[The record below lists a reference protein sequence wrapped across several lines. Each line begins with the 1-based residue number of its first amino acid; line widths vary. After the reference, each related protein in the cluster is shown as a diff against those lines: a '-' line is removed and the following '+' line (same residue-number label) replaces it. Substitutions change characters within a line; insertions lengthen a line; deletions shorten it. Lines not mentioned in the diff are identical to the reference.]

1 MGLARI
7 ISMATTWGTSLALA
21 RLLAPSEYGVAGMAM
36 LVVAIFTV
44 FQDSGLHAAL
54 IQRREGIQ
62 EAVDSAVAYTP
73 FLGVFLLGL
82 CVVGAPAVGH
92 FFHRHEVTD
101 LVRALGVVFLLR
113 SISQV
118 PAAVLQKELL
128 FGRFTA
134 VTLTGSLLQMSVVIT
149 FAARGAGAW
158 SVIAGQIGYEAW
170 CALLFWPLCPLSP
183 HPSRASLRVLREL
196 LSYGRHMVGTNIS
209 GFINSY
215 VDVTVVGRL
224 LGAGQLGAYTLGFQ
238 TGRQA
243 VASITYI
250 SNQVIFPAYSKLQD
264 DLERFRRAYLRS
276 LRFVCVISMPAGAGL
291 AAISDVFVRVLYGD
305 RWAPAIPVL
314 AIIAIMGAVLSV
326 SATTGEVLKAAGRPR
341 LFFRLS
347 LLQTS
352 LVIVTVLSLYRFGI
366 AAVAAALLISV
377 SITGTSCGYFVG
389 RILRISARDWADAI
403 LPSTVSGVLMAGG
416 ILATKFGLGTVTST
430 STAPILLLLIA
441 EGGILYFS
449 AMRLVAPTHFRDF
462 LAELGRIG
470 RFSNLASRFGRLRPG
485 RSRNL
490 ISRTPGEKGQA

>member
-1 MGLARI
+1 MGLSRLV
-7 ISMATTWGTSLALA
+7 SMATTWGTSLALA
-21 RLLAPSEYGVAGMAM
+21 HLLVPSEYGVAGMAM

-73 FLGVFLLGL
+73 FLGIFLLGL
-82 CVVGAPAVGH
+82 CVAGAPVAGH
-92 FFHRHEVTD
+92 FFHRGEVTD

-134 VTLTGSLLQMSVVIT
+134 VTLTGNLLQMAVVIT

-170 CALLFWPLCPLSP
+170 CALLFWPLCPLRP
-183 HPSRASLRVLREL
+183 HPRRASLRVLREL
-196 LSYGRHMVGTNIS
+196 LSYGRHMVGTNVS
-209 GFINSY
+209 GFVNSY

-224 LGAGQLGAYTLGFQ
+224 LGAAQLGAYTLGFQ

-243 VASITYI
+243 VASVTYI

-291 AAISDVFVRVLYGD
+291 AAISDVFVRVLYGA
-305 RWAPAIPVL
+305 RWSSAAPVL

-326 SATTGEVLKAAGRPR
+326 SATTGEVLKAANRPR

-352 LVIVTVLSLYRFGI
+352 LVLVTVLSLYRFGI

-377 SITGTSCGYFVG
+377 SITAVACGYFVAQ
-389 RILRISARDWADAI
+389 ILGISSRDWVDAV
-403 LPSTVSGVLMAGG
+403 LPSTISGALMAGG
-416 ILATKFGLGTVTST
+416 ILVTKLGLGEATST
-430 STAPILLLLIA
+430 GTAPVLILLIA
-441 EGGILYFS
+441 EGGIFYFL
-449 AMRLVAPTHFRDF
+449 AMRLVAPAHFREF
-462 LAELGRIG
+462 LDELGRIG
-470 RFSNLASRFGRLRPG
+470 RFSKLASRFGRLRPWRARG
-485 RSRNL
+485 L
-490 ISRTPGEKGQA
+490 IPGEKGQA